1 MDENK
6 DTYSNIE
13 GNDYSSDWDYVS
25 TPKSKDKSKKA
36 AFKNGLPYSGAWILP
51 SVLNKDIVLIW
62 RRWKLRQ
69 DYKS

>member
-25 TPKSKDKSKKA
+25 TPKSKDKSKT
-36 AFKNGLPYSGAWILP
+36 IE
-51 SVLNKDIVLIW
+51 D
-62 RRWKLRQ
+62 
-69 DYKS
+69 